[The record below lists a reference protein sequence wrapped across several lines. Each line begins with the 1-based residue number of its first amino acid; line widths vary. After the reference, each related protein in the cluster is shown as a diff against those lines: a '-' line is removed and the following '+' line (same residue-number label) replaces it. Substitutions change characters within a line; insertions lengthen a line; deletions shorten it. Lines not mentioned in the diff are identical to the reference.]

1 MENSSLEQFPF
12 RLLRQS
18 DVQELWRPELEIVF
32 FLQGTGKVF
41 FSDLETAYPLKQT
54 DVFVVN
60 CFEVR
65 GLELDPNGVA
75 LSFLVSQEFV
85 GRIAPELLKRRI
97 NCRFFLYEET
107 KQGVFHGLRQKLTVA
122 FRESC
127 KTGDSVTHAKS
138 SAAAVLEYISRYF
151 ASESQ
156 RVEFGEGQKT
166 MQAITGF
173 IQDHYREKLTLE
185 DLASQTDL
193 SKPYLSRMFSKRP
206 GISFTGY
213 LELLRLSHAR
223 QLLAGEETLGK
234 IAEGCGF
241 PSANALILAFK
252 RYWGVTPGEYRRS
265 LLSGNPQKPV
275 CHHPGGRQ
283 QL

>member
-107 KQGVFHGLRQKLTVA
+107 KQGGVSRSASKAGRCLPGKLQNRRQ
-122 FRESC
+122 R
-127 KTGDSVTHAKS
+127 HP
-138 SAAAVLEYISRYF
+138 
-151 ASESQ
+151 
-156 RVEFGEGQKT
+156 
-166 MQAITGF
+166 
-173 IQDHYREKLTLE
+173 REK
-185 DLASQTDL
+185 Q
-193 SKPYLSRMFSKRP
+193 R
-206 GISFTGY
+206 
-213 LELLRLSHAR
+213 
-223 QLLAGEETLGK
+223 
-234 IAEGCGF
+234 
-241 PSANALILAFK
+241 
-252 RYWGVTPGEYRRS
+252 RRS
-265 LLSGNPQKPV
+265 TGIHQPLLCQ
-275 CHHPGGRQ
+275 
-283 QL
+283 